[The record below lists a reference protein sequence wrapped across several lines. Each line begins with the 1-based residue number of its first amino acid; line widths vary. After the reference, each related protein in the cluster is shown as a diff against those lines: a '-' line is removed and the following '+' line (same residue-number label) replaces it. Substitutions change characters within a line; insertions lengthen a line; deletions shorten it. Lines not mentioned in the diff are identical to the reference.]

1 MAEAALSPLS
11 RLYRAAPVLL
21 VAGLSL
27 IWASRPSIP
36 VVVRGMGLMA
46 PPGERRGIYAR
57 GAGEVQRLNVQ
68 VGDQV
73 SPRQRRRSSHHPPT
87 AAGPPAGHRSSV

>member
-27 IWASRPSIP
+27 VWASRPSIP
-36 VVVRGMGLMA
+36 VVVRGMGLMPLHGWNPAALA
-46 PPGERRGIYAR
+46 PLPLLDAGREPGT
-57 GAGEVQRLNVQ
+57 GA
-68 VGDQV
+68 
-73 SPRQRRRSSHHPPT
+73 
-87 AAGPPAGHRSSV
+87 